1 MTQKRNGSISNKIS
15 KKNQVKRYLELV
27 IGAFLVAVSFNI
39 FCSPNNLVPGGISG
53 LSLIIHH
60 LFKIDTSIFIGIVDL
75 LLLGISYFALGKE
88 KTMNSVL
95 GSILF
100 PVFVKL
106 TQNINAVLDI
116 DTSVLLLAVIF
127 AGVIQGF
134 GAGLIFKAG
143 FSLGGTDI
151 INQILSKYGKIS
163 IGNAMYFSDG
173 TIVLLSG
180 LVFGVNKIMYALIL
194 LYIISY
200 ITDRVILGISDSKAF
215 YIITNK
221 DQEIKDYII
230 KELKHSVTELN
241 AEGGFKGKKQI
252 VLMAVLP
259 TKEYYRLKTGI
270 SEIDKQAF
278 FVVTDAYE
286 VVGGA

>member
-1 MTQKRNGSISNKIS
+1 MTQKKESSISNKVS
-15 KKNQVKRYLELV
+15 KKNQGKRYIELI
-27 IGAFLVAVSFNI
+27 IGAFLVAVSFNV

-53 LSLIIHH
+53 LSLIIYQI
-60 LFKIDTSIFIGIVDL
+60 FKIDTSLFIGIVDL
-75 LLLGISYFALGKE
+75 LLLGISYLMLGKE

-95 GSILF
+95 GSIVF

-106 TQNINAVLDI
+106 TQNINAVLNL
-116 DTSVLLLAVIF
+116 DTSVLLLAVLF

-151 INQILSKYGKIS
+151 INQILSKYCKIS

-180 LVFGVNKIMYALIL
+180 FVFGINKIMYAILL

-215 YIITNK
+215 YIITEK
-221 DQEIKDYII
+221 DQEIKNYII
-230 KELKHSVTELN
+230 KELKHSVTELD
-241 AEGGFKGKKQI
+241 AEGGFQGKKRK
-252 VLMAVLP
+252 VLMTVLP
-259 TKEYYRLKTGI
+259 TKEYYRFKTGMNQ
-270 SEIDKQAF
+270 IDQKAF